1 MPLPRIASI
10 TFVALTLPLAGCTLA
25 SLRSDTQA
33 YETDAVLVGRVSG
46 PPGWQGPV
54 RVVALAQPGVGPRHV
69 AHQVLLH
76 EPGGFELIVPAG
88 RYTLAAWGDP
98 GADGQ
103 PDDDDPAAVQA
114 DDVVAPDSG
123 MVIQLDM
130 LLQPGNAAAVRAALP
145 RQRPAPA
152 THDTQAG
159 APLVPD
165 APDFSADAAHLGY
178 WTPREAFR
186 RLGGNIYFA
195 EPYDPARTPVLFV
208 HGALGSAADWQAFI
222 AGLDRRRYQA
232 WVYQYPSGAPLE
244 SMAHLLYWKLMNL
257 RLRHGFERVH
267 LVGHSMGGLLLQRF
281 LLDHGHEFQ
290 PQLGAFITLSTPWG
304 GEETA
309 ALGVQ
314 HAPAVVPSWRDMQPG
329 GPFLATLFER
339 PLPAGLAHT
348 LLFGHRGGYS
358 LLRPNH
364 DGTVTLASQLRPEAQ
379 QQARLVLGF
388 DEDHGSILQAP
399 AVLAQVQRVLLAAD
413 APRSSAAEAGR
424 VQVVLR
430 APGSG
435 PLPLGAAPVL
445 VLHPRPDTEGPPN
458 APLTLPIPVGATGPL
473 GPIPPGRYAAA
484 IAAIGYRARSGWQH
498 VEVSSGRVAALDFD
512 LAPEGSL
519 QGQVG
524 VAGPAGRQPAGSR
537 PLPVPVRVERL
548 VLQGPGGPRVLVPR
562 HAGDND
568 LLAAYLDGRD
578 DAVGNYFS
586 FLGLAEGEY
595 TLTIEA
601 GGHLP
606 HVSRHRVQPGVAT
619 PLAPLLLTPRP

>member
-1 MPLPRIASI
+1 MPLPRTVSILLLASV
-10 TFVALTLPLAGCTLA
+10 TMLAGCTLV
-25 SLRSDTQA
+25 SLRSDTRA
-33 YETDAVLVGRVSG
+33 YEGDAVLVGRVSG

-54 RVVALAQPGVGPRHV
+54 RVVALAQQGGERQV

-88 RYTLAAWGDP
+88 RYTLAAWGDTGGDGRP
-98 GADGQ
+98 GNDA
-103 PDDDDPAAVQA
+103 PAAMRADEVQ
-114 DDVVAPDSG
+114 APDSG
-123 MVIQLDM
+123 MVFQLDM
-130 LLQPGNAAAVRAALP
+130 LLQPGTAAAVRAALP
-145 RQRPAPA
+145 GRLPAPV

-159 APLVPD
+159 ALLVPG
-165 APDFSADAAHLGY
+165 APDFSAEAAHLGY

-222 AGLDRRRYQA
+222 AGLDRQRYQA

-257 RLRHGFERVH
+257 RLRHGFERLH
-267 LVGHSMGGLLLQRF
+267 LVGHSMGGLVLRRF
-281 LLDHGHEFQ
+281 LVDHGQEFQ
-290 PQLGAFITLSTPWG
+290 PQLGAFVTLSTPWG
-304 GEETA
+304 GEEA
-309 ALGVQ
+309 ATLGVQ

-329 GPFLATLFER
+329 GPFLATLFQR
-339 PLPAGLAHT
+339 PLPAGLPYT

-399 AVLAQVQRVLLAAD
+399 AVIAQVHRVLLAAD
-413 APRSSAAEAGR
+413 TPRNATEAGR
-424 VQVVLR
+424 VRVMLR
-430 APGSG
+430 TPGGEAP
-435 PLPLGAAPVL
+435 PLGAAPVL
-445 VLHPRPDTEGPPN
+445 VLLPVPGQEGPPG
-458 APLTLPIPVGATGPL
+458 APLTLPIPVGATGPF
-473 GPIPPGRYAAA
+473 GPIPPGRYDAA
-484 IAAIGYRARSGWQH
+484 IAAISYRAPAGRQR
-498 VEVSSGRVAALDFD
+498 VEVSNGQVAALAFD

-519 QGQVG
+519 QGQIG
-524 VAGPAGRQPAGSR
+524 AAGTTARQPAGTR
-537 PLPVPVRVERL
+537 PMPGPVRVERL
-548 VLQGPGGPRVLVPR
+548 VLRGPGGTRVLVPR
-562 HAGDND
+562 RGDESD
-568 LLAAYLDGRD
+568 LLTAYLDGRD
-578 DAVGNYFS
+578 EAIGSYFS

-601 GGHLP
+601 SGHLP